1 MTDVIVAVLLA
12 NNYSIMVTDN
22 IKGKRILLMCDK
34 FYDYDEKIKNT
45 LLHLGAKDVVLKN
58 AKFFPG
64 SFREKISFKT
74 FIFFIRNP
82 FERSIW
88 TNKLIKEINDKKF
101 DIFLCI
107 ENMSFKK
114 RFINY
119 LKSNNPEI
127 KTYLFLWDTFE
138 TQQYRFRD
146 YLPLFDYK
154 LSFDRGDCKKYG
166 LEYLPDFYLPL
177 THTSR
182 IKYDLSFF
190 GAMHPGETANRAE
203 LLHKINMEC
212 KRLGLNSYLYL
223 KYTPISSKYK
233 KWGKLLN
240 YILGYSSYNKV
251 LKRYISEPYMHSEAV
266 STDVVD
272 AVYSQSKV
280 ILDISHPN
288 RQGMTINCI
297 TALASGKK
305 LITTNKFV
313 TQEPYYSPLN
323 ICVIDESTPRLDAS
337 FFCEHDFKVDMSY
350 LRIDNWLKILLNR

>member
-1 MTDVIVAVLLA
+1 
-12 NNYSIMVTDN
+12 MVTDN

-34 FYDYDEKIKNT
+34 FYDYDVKIKNT
-45 LLHLGAKDVVLKN
+45 LLHLGAKEVKLKN

-64 SFREKISFKT
+64 SFREKISLKT
-74 FIFFIRNP
+74 LIFFIKNP

-88 TNKLIKEINDKKF
+88 TNKLIKEIKGKKF

-114 RFINY
+114 RFISY

-177 THTSR
+177 THTND
-182 IKYDLSFF
+182 INYDVSFF
-190 GAMHPGETANRAE
+190 GAMHPGETSKRAE
-203 LLHKINMEC
+203 LLYKINMEC
-212 KRLGLNSYLYL
+212 ERLGLKSYLYL
-223 KYTPISSKYK
+223 KYTPVLTKYK
-233 KWGKLLN
+233 KCRKLLS

-251 LKRYISEPYMHSEAV
+251 LKKYLSEPYMHSEAV
-266 STDVVD
+266 STDIVD

-305 LITTNKFV
+305 LITTNKYV
-313 TQEPYYSPLN
+313 TQESYYSPSN
-323 ICVIDESTPRLDAS
+323 ICVIDESNPKLDAN
-337 FFCEHDFKVDMSY
+337 FFSGNHTQIDLLY